1 MSLHRQQAVALQMFL
16 LGLALCILA
25 MDICWGLSLIQSP
38 LQRYWAV
45 VVVIIMSLSITLAQ
59 KRLKP

>member
-1 MSLHRQQAVALQMFL
+1 MFL

-45 VVVIIMSLSITLAQ
+45 VVVIIMALSITLAQ